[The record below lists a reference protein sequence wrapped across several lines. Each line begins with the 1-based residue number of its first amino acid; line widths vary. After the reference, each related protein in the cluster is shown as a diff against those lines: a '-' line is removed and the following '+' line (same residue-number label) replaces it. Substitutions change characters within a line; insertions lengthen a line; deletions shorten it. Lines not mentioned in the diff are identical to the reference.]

1 MVRAALD
8 ATGVESE
15 YGSMPRG
22 FIKSA
27 PLPGFDPKLYPGP
40 PMIWMSKRFV
50 QPGRQVVATVYAP
63 AMYAPCPLL
72 AFLPDGEALRA
83 TPQLAGLPV
92 ASGAPLSV
100 SRRRPLPRLCAT
112 ARPVI

>member
-1 MVRAALD
+1 MLQAGFRRYAARPIF
-8 ATGVESE
+8 SE
-15 YGSMPRG
+15 DNRRST
-22 FIKSA
+22 KH
-27 PLPGFDPKLYPGP
+27 KLE
-40 PMIWMSKRFV
+40 RFV

-100 SRRRPLPRLCAT
+100 SRRRPLPCLCAT